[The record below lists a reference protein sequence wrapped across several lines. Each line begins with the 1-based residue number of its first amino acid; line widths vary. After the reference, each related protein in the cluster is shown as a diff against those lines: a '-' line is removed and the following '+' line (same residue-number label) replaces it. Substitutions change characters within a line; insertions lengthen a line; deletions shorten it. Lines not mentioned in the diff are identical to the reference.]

1 MSLKSIGFP
10 RRKPGKPREKSKV
23 PTRRYLLGLLFIAC
37 QFVVLYELCVLAGFS
52 YWLIIILFLF
62 AYNLRYYKDLFEW
75 MNGKPVKIF
84 DDVLSISPTN
94 QYLSPNTVY
103 RNTSDNCCN
112 SYNHSPHLI
121 IAFCLSYVIATRI

>member
-37 QFVVLYELCVLAGFS
+37 QFVVLYELCVLTGFS

-84 DDVLSISPTN
+84 DDVYN
-94 QYLSPNTVY
+94 
-103 RNTSDNCCN
+103 RMFDDTSNR
-112 SYNHSPHLI
+112 SKVRSKALE
-121 IAFCLSYVIATRI
+121 ARKKSFF